1 MIYLL
6 MSDLAGL
13 DSVKHLVDAKKIVH
27 IPIQEYDDFVNAIKL
42 VLPKVS
48 AGDLVIVD
56 TLNRLSEIM
65 RAPIAR
71 AGKEVDFSLAGS
83 IKALS
88 DGEKYALPSYTKV
101 KEVVITNLSNIV
113 RRGGHVITILHE
125 MDAEGDMGV
134 KPKKRLPSINQDF
147 WSGLKGCVSDIFR
160 MYHITEPMMD
170 NAGEVRFPAYTRF
183 LQLRDSEEFVAKL
196 HVQPE
201 YDAKVPKVL
210 SNPTLPKL
218 YEILGKKPAWL
229 LLYGPPGVGKTTLAC
244 SEAAETKGK

>member
-1 MIYLL
+1 
-6 MSDLAGL
+6 
-13 DSVKHLVDAKKIVH
+13 
-27 IPIQEYDDFVNAIKL
+27 
-42 VLPKVS
+42 
-48 AGDLVIVD
+48 
-56 TLNRLSEIM
+56 
-65 RAPIAR
+65 
-71 AGKEVDFSLAGS
+71 
-83 IKALS
+83 
-88 DGEKYALPSYTKV
+88 
-101 KEVVITNLSNIV
+101 
-113 RRGGHVITILHE
+113 
-125 MDAEGDMGV
+125 
-134 KPKKRLPSINQDF
+134 
-147 WSGLKGCVSDIFR
+147 
-160 MYHITEPMMD
+160 MMD